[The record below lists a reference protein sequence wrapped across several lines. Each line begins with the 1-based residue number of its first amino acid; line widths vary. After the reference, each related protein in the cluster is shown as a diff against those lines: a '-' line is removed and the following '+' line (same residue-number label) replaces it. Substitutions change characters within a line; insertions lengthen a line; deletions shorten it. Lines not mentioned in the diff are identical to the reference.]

1 MNDAIINP
9 LNKPTP
15 ILSPAVK
22 VGNLLYTS
30 GQVGIDPKTEKLAGP
45 GIEEQTRQVLDN
57 IQMLLEAGGSS
68 MDKVIK
74 CLVFITDMK
83 DFQAMNEV
91 YKTYF
96 TGNPPARSCVEVSA
110 LARQDLIVEIEAI
123 AAD

>member
-1 MNDAIINP
+1 MNPEIINP
-9 LNKPTP
+9 LDKPTP

-22 VGNLLYTS
+22 VGGFVYTS
-30 GQVGIDPKTEKLAGP
+30 GQVGIDPKTETLAGP
-45 GIEEQTRQVLDN
+45 GIKEQTRQVLDN
-57 IQMLLEAGGSS
+57 IQMLLEAAGSS

-74 CLVFITDMK
+74 CLVFITDIK
-83 DFQAMNEV
+83 DFQAMNDV

-110 LARQDLIVEIEAI
+110 LARPDLIVEIEAI

>member
-110 LARQDLIVEIEAI
+110 LAMPELIVEIECISAE
-123 AAD
+123 